1 MEKPIKIKIFVSAL
15 PDNENE
21 IKTLLRIMDDFNNSK
36 NGFKNHDEVELL
48 LYGNSYVLSLL
59 DEQNNYLKSKDVS
72 HPIDNFPLD
81 YNHEEDIFVG
91 LMWNSIEHP
100 NFPDINLKNDFC
112 NVYKILDVMG
122 GSLYSLFYF
131 SFRET
136 SLFDKINPKE
146 IKKADRVKKYLKEN
160 VFHETYDSVE
170 EFEYKFKIDIATVV
184 GQISGESNNKKSD
197 DKINNES
204 SGDKANKNDSQS
216 KPKCFA
222 DLAIDFYKRINELPE
237 DISDEDLSK
246 YIEENMNFDNDF
258 NNGDLELDQNSFDAI
273 REDIISSSIELT
285 EFENKY
291 EFLENNKLFNQYDYN
306 VAVCPENYK
315 IIKQLINNS
324 NDKNTGINN
333 VTELNN
339 VILELKERLNFT
351 IANNFIFTLICFF
364 SNLEYDAKDFA
375 RYLTDLYEDDKD
387 LSVFLKN
394 DSNIN
399 ELITEYGE
407 YLENWDLEY
416 NDFKDVAL
424 KKLDFHLNL
433 ISLFDYFL
441 YEENYDKNEEDETD
455 VYNLIQLLLYLNFQ
469 IDKALDNLDFLA
481 YKNNELSGID
491 NEDIINQ
498 YNKLRKFINKWI
510 RNIKIVEK
518 GIKTLLEEI
527 N

>member
-1 MEKPIKIKIFVSAL
+1 MEKPLKIKIFVSAL
-15 PDNENE
+15 PDNERE
-21 IKTLLRIMDDFNNSK
+21 AKSLLKIMDDFNNSR
-36 NGFKNHDEVELL
+36 NGFKNPNEVELL
-48 LYGNSYVLSLL
+48 LYGNNYIFSLL
-59 DEQNNYLKSKDVS
+59 DEQNKYLKSSDIPHSV
-72 HPIDNFPLD
+72 DNFPMD

-91 LMWNSIEHP
+91 LVWNSIENT
-100 NFPDINLKNDFC
+100 NFIDINLKNDLC
-112 NVYKILDVMG
+112 NAYKILDVMG

-131 SFRET
+131 SFREA
-136 SLFDKINPKE
+136 SLFDKINVKE
-146 IKKADRVKKYLKEN
+146 IKKADKLKKYLKDK

-170 EFEYKFKIDIATVV
+170 EFEYKFRIDIATVV
-184 GQISGESNNKKSD
+184 GQIAGEFDNNNYGNDVNKKSNISNNKNS
-197 DKINNES
+197 
-204 SGDKANKNDSQS
+204 DSQ
-216 KPKCFA
+216 PKTFA
-222 DLAIDFYKRINELPE
+222 DLALNMYKSAHNLPE
-237 DISDEDLSK
+237 DISDEELSK
-246 YIEENMNFDNDF
+246 HMDEHLNFDDDF
-258 NNGDLELDQNSFDAI
+258 NNGGVLELDQNSFDAI

-306 VAVCPENYK
+306 MAVCHENYK
-315 IIKQLINNS
+315 IIKQLISNS

-333 VTELNN
+333 ASELNN
-339 VILELKERLNFT
+339 VILELKERLKFT

-364 SNLEYDAKDFA
+364 NNLEYDAKDFA

-387 LSVFLKN
+387 FSVFLKN

-416 NDFKDVAL
+416 NNFKVVVL